1 MLIVGA
7 GISGLAL
14 ARALWQFD
22 IETRILDKRNQHAE
36 AGLAINLPGNAIQ
49 ALERLGLKEQVDAL
63 GYPTK
68 RREYRTAKGKLL
80 FSVNETDF
88 WGERHQPRC
97 ILRSDLLRILQEGN
111 SQDNLLYGKEVVEIS
126 QDAGRVSV
134 ALSDNETM
142 ETACLIGADGINSIT
157 RTLAFNGNA
166 VRAAALSNFSWRF
179 MAPNPGVDCWSLWVG
194 SKSIILL
201 IPVSEQSVY
210 VWATLT
216 GNRTDSGQV
225 RLSGEHFSDF
235 PSDLRSI
242 IENAVKT
249 PQDVYNSPLQ
259 EVRMDRWSAGN
270 VLLLGDAAHATAP
283 VWAQGA
289 ALGMEAALTL
299 AKLVSQKVEQPEL
312 FDQFE
317 KLHRP
322 RVNHVVAM
330 TDKMS
335 KAAKI
340 PSFAQKLLLPIVGP
354 RNYEATYG
362 PLRDGNF

>member
-14 ARALWQFD
+14 ARALRQHN
-22 IETRILDKRNQHAE
+22 IEARILDKRDQHAE
-36 AGLAINLPGNAIQ
+36 AGLAINLPGNAIH
-49 ALERLGLKEQVDAL
+49 ALERLGLKDQVDAL

-88 WGERHQPRC
+88 WGDRHQPRC
-97 ILRSDLLRILQEGN
+97 ILRSDLLRILQAGN
-111 SQDNLLYGKEVVEIS
+111 SQDNLLYGKEVTGIS
-126 QDAGRVSV
+126 QDAGRVSI
-134 ALSDNETM
+134 ALSHGQTM
-142 ETACLIGADGINSIT
+142 VTDRLIGADGVNSVT
-157 RTLAFNGNA
+157 RNLVFNGNA
-166 VRAAALSNFSWRF
+166 VRTAALSNFSWRF

-194 SKSIILL
+194 SRSMILL
-201 IPVSEQSVY
+201 IPVSERSVY

-216 GNRTDSGQV
+216 GSRVDSGPV
-225 RLSGEHFSDF
+225 GLSGEYFSDF
-235 PSDLRSI
+235 PSYLRSI
-242 IENAVKT
+242 VENTVKT
-249 PQDVYNSPLQ
+249 PETIYNSPLQ

-299 AKLVSQKVEQPEL
+299 ATLVSQRIEQPEL
-312 FDQFE
+312 FDRFE

-340 PSFAQKLLLPIVGP
+340 PAFAQKLLLPIVGP
-354 RNYEATYG
+354 RNYAATYG
-362 PLRDGNF
+362 PLRDGKL